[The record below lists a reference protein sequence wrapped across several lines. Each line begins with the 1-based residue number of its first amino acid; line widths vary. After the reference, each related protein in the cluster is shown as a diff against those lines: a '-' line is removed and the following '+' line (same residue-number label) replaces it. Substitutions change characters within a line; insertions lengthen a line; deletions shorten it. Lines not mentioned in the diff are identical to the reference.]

1 MLFYLIWAEDLRT
14 LLPKGFHIIGALII
28 KNSDVEKN
36 ASEAVDAARKLQRIL
51 SGEAEAEAELDVPVM
66 IAAVA
71 DLETGDNK
79 FFVSRSEN
87 STSIETVEYVIY
99 DDNPHGYVWERGC
112 LIRCELPLKLPFYYP
127 VNNPS
132 GKFLNML

>member
-1 MLFYLIWAEDLRT
+1 M
-14 LLPKGFHIIGALII
+14 LPKGFRIIGALII

-36 ASEAVDAARKLQRIL
+36 AREAVDSARKLQRHL
-51 SGEAEAEAELDVPVM
+51 SGEAEAELDVPVV

-79 FFVSRSEN
+79 FFVSRSGN
-87 STSIETVEYVIY
+87 SNNIEAVEYVIY
-99 DDNPHGYVWERGC
+99 DDNPHKYVWDRGC

-132 GKFLNML
+132 GEFLKMF

>member
-1 MLFYLIWAEDLRT
+1 M
-14 LLPKGFHIIGALII
+14 

-36 ASEAVDAARKLQRIL
+36 AREAVDSARKLQRHL
-51 SGEAEAEAELDVPVM
+51 SGEAEAELDVPVV

-71 DLETGDNK
+71 DLDTGDNK
-79 FFVSRSEN
+79 FFVSRSGN
-87 STSIETVEYVIY
+87 SNNIEAVEYVIY
-99 DDNPHGYVWERGC
+99 DDNPQKYVWDRGC

-132 GKFLNML
+132 GKFLNMF